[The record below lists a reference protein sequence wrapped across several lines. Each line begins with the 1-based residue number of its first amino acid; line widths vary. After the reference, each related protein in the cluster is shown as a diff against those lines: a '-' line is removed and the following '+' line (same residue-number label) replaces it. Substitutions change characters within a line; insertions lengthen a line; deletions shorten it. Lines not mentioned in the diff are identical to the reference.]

1 MRVKAQYLGSFMKVQ
16 KSKYIV
22 TNRQRNRR
30 NRVQDD
36 TNNHTSGSD
45 MIQIIQCLEQSMK
58 IGTNTKVKSSLLK
71 LIMQLSIKIT
81 DL

>member
-1 MRVKAQYLGSFMKVQ
+1 MKVQ
-16 KSKYIV
+16 RSKYIV

-36 TNNHTSGSD
+36 ANNHTSGSD